1 MADEAERIG
10 VVGIEIDELKVR
22 PPRLELGPCALRVR
36 GDTRDVLAVIE
47 CQSDEIREWLV
58 DDDQDSRRAQ
68 ELVLLYFASL
78 PAR

>member
-1 MADEAERIG
+1 LADEAERIG

-47 CQSDEIREWLV
+47 CQSDEIREWPRSWFFFI
-58 DDDQDSRRAQ
+58 SRVYPRD
-68 ELVLLYFASL
+68 EG
-78 PAR
+78 P